1 MTSRTGQQ
9 IITIDILP
17 NISRI
22 NKHNQEMKIGQ
33 LIEYNVKN
41 ISLRNLSQNAVGKLV
56 PVPFIKYKN

>member
-33 LIEYNVKN
+33 LIEG
-41 ISLRNLSQNAVGKLV
+41 NARIIVLQKLYR
-56 PVPFIKYKN
+56 K